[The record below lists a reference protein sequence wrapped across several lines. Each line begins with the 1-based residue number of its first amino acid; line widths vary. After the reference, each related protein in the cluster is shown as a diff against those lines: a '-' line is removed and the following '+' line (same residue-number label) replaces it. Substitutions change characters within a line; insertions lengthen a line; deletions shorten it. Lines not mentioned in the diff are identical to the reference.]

1 MDSLDEGKWSEKGDF
16 AKAELTYLLSRTM
29 HTTIYICVSFC
40 ATDGLSVQ
48 LPVPQP
54 YFLLQLQ
61 QLWSNRS
68 GKKAGRGGRQPGS
81 AAPAGDCSSSSLG
94 SRMKSLSRP
103 LPD

>member
-16 AKAELTYLLSRTM
+16 AKAELTYLLPRTM

-48 LPVPQP
+48 LPMPQP

-61 QLWSNRS
+61 QLWSSRS
-68 GKKAGRGGRQPGS
+68 GKKAGRGGGDS
-81 AAPAGDCSSSSLG
+81 LAARRLLGIVVLLVWEAG
-94 SRMKSLSRP
+94 
-103 LPD
+103 